1 MQTWIL
7 CFFGIDILIY
17 TTLNGRNYSKHFFRS
32 GKQQKYSILNW
43 ISETQSSKALLPWHI
58 ALGFKVPNA
67 VMQFSLG
74 FFSWV
79 FLLIK
84 RFSEVL
90 QEQISNIFLKLLVRE
105 KLLKNSIFYIKRVG
119 FQSTENSPCMG
130 SFHLVRTA
138 GQQWKQL
145 AVRF

>member
-1 MQTWIL
+1 MTIVHHWSACKYNNMQTWIL
-7 CFFGIDILIY
+7 CFFGIDIIIY

-84 RFSEVL
+84 R
-90 QEQISNIFLKLLVRE
+90 
-105 KLLKNSIFYIKRVG
+105 G
-119 FQSTENSPCMG
+119 FQRSCRSKSQTFSW
-130 SFHLVRTA
+130 SFWCAKSYSKTRSSI
-138 GQQWKQL
+138 
-145 AVRF
+145 

>member
-1 MQTWIL
+1 MTIVHHWSACKYNNMQTWIL
-7 CFFGIDILIY
+7 CFFGKDILIY
-17 TTLNGRNYSKHFFRS
+17 TTLNGSNYSKHFFRS

-79 FLLIK
+79 YLLIK
-84 RFSEVL
+84 R
-90 QEQISNIFLKLLVRE
+90 
-105 KLLKNSIFYIKRVG
+105 G
-119 FQSTENSPCMG
+119 FQRSCRSKSQTFSW
-130 SFHLVRTA
+130 SFWCAKSYSKTRSSI
-138 GQQWKQL
+138 
-145 AVRF
+145 

>member
-1 MQTWIL
+1 MTIVHHWSACKYNNMQTWIL
-7 CFFGIDILIY
+7 CFFVIDILIY

-84 RFSEVL
+84 R
-90 QEQISNIFLKLLVRE
+90 
-105 KLLKNSIFYIKRVG
+105 G
-119 FQSTENSPCMG
+119 FQRSCRSKSQTFSW
-130 SFHLVRTA
+130 SFWCAKSYSKTRSSI
-138 GQQWKQL
+138 
-145 AVRF
+145 